1 MKVLAFLLLLT
12 APAFCDTLYT
22 FSGSVPGYTASY
34 GFTYDVTTGT
44 FPGSTPATPLP
55 FDPSEV
61 IPSFA
66 NWPWD
71 IYYISFAPPS
81 SVPSTLMTLGMIDDD
96 GSYEPIS
103 VSYEILGFTGDF
115 GTYTAYGNGD
125 YGTPQDLTLNVTD
138 PPSVPE
144 PASFGLL
151 ALAGILGLCKTNLRK
166 RSKLHAQ
173 PEA

>member
-1 MKVLAFLLLLT
+1 MKVLAFLLLLA

-22 FSGSVPGYTASY
+22 FSGSVPGYAASY
-34 GFTYDVTTGT
+34 GFTYDATTGT

-55 FDPSEV
+55 FAPYEV
-61 IPSFA
+61 FPSFA
-66 NWPWD
+66 TWPWD
-71 IYYISFAPPS
+71 ISYISFAPPS

-103 VSYEILGFTGDF
+103 VWYEIYGFTGDY
-115 GTYTAYGNGD
+115 GTYTAFGEGD
-125 YGTPQDLTLNVTD
+125 YGTPEVLTLNVTD

-144 PASFGLL
+144 PASFALIGLGGML
-151 ALAGILGLCKTNLRK
+151 YLCKMNFQK
-166 RSKLHAQ
+166 RSKPHTE